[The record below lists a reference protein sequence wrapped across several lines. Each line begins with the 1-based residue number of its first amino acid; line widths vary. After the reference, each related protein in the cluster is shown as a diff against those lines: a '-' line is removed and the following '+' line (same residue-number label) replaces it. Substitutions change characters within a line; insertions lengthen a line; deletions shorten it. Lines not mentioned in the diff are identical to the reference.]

1 MSDEEVSRELK
12 IVQLQRE
19 KIQLEKELA
28 QKQRVEK
35 VSAAL
40 ESSGNFSL
48 NLLKFF
54 RRNLFKILLFP
65 TIIFVGIT
73 AFNAIE
79 DSRAAAYYKD
89 KNTYALQTCGEAKR
103 LSSCNMD
110 SECMDREMERSLCY
124 IGAEAKFQRDN
135 APTLFFRK
143 IYFRYLC

>member
-1 MSDEEVSRELK
+1 MSDDEVSRELK
-12 IVQLQRE
+12 KVQLQRE
-19 KIQLEKELA
+19 KIQLEKEIA

-103 LSSCNMD
+103 LSSCGMD
-110 SECMDREMERSLCY
+110 SECMDREMERSACY
-124 IGAEAKFQRDN
+124 RNAEARFHQEN
-135 APTLFFRK
+135 APVLFFRK
-143 IYFRYLC
+143 VY